1 MKCHRSASVAVAT
14 GILVLAAIC
23 APTAWAQ
30 AQGVS
35 AKPLLR
41 TALTGDDTKEVVI
54 VIAEFAPGATTGR
67 HTHLGDEYTL
77 VLEGTLELR
86 LEGSEPRRV
95 SAGDAYH
102 NPKGVIHETR
112 NVGDGPA
119 RASATFV
126 IDKGKPISLPAQ

>member
-1 MKCHRSASVAVAT
+1 MKSYLWDASLALLSVYRRAPYFGGATGTRRAKRYPPWHANNGVDSFEEWIMKCHRSASVAVAM

-54 VIAEFAPGATTGR
+54 VTA
-67 HTHLGDEYTL
+67 
-77 VLEGTLELR
+77 
-86 LEGSEPRRV
+86 
-95 SAGDAYH
+95 
-102 NPKGVIHETR
+102 
-112 NVGDGPA
+112 
-119 RASATFV
+119 
-126 IDKGKPISLPAQ
+126 